1 MLLQTPP
8 PATYPSTTIPID
20 VKLPL
25 PVLEQLNEKDEDNDD
40 DEDDAQTVN
49 IQTAEG
55 QVSFRKAGL
64 QRQKSSTST
73 RSLSR
78 TTSADEQSPAKSG
91 E

>member
-1 MLLQTPP
+1 MPQTPP

-40 DEDDAQTVN
+40 DDGEVQTVK

-55 QVSFRKAGL
+55 QVSFRKSGL
-64 QRQKSSTST
+64 QRQKSSSSS

-78 TTSADEQSPAKSG
+78 TTSADDQAPAKSV
-91 E
+91 

>member
-1 MLLQTPP
+1 MPQTPP

-25 PVLEQLNEKDEDNDD
+25 PVLEQLNEKDEYNDD
-40 DEDDAQTVN
+40 DDDGEVQTVK

-55 QVSFRKAGL
+55 QVSFRKSGL
-64 QRQKSSTST
+64 QRQKSSSSS

-78 TTSADEQSPAKSG
+78 TTSADDQAHAKSV
-91 E
+91 